1 MSTQL
6 PLRQEIILGP
16 DGKFI
21 KRETRESVIAD
32 ADTAITACM
41 RDDTLRM
48 SNIPVSIPV
57 LNKEYQCYYAHNS
70 GINPEYCYAFVNLA
84 DGFPLPGACFIQSDV
99 DNNLW
104 KLFIPTEREREE
116 GPIPA
121 SMVEP
126 NDIPMYNNTD
136 YSMWLMMRLP
146 CRYLGSKTAK
156 LHQYTDSTTAYLFG
170 IHKASRNL
178 VTFNLPN
185 IYDDGRLCGGRDFRD
200 ERLVQSPMP
209 ISYLQT
215 AVTNLMDVLFKS
227 KCNRDLYYEDHVY
240 KHCVWYKRDNDF
252 VTIPTSAMTDYYEEY
267 KPDGRFFLD
276 ITNSNLIDFAS
287 CLQSTT
293 N

>member
-1 MSTQL
+1 MSTTL

-70 GINPEYCYAFVNLA
+70 GHNPEACYAFVNLA
-84 DGFPLPGACFIQSDV
+84 DGFPLPGASFIQTDV

-104 KLFIPTEREREE
+104 KLFIPTERERRE
-116 GPIPA
+116 GPLPE

-126 NDIPMYNNTD
+126 TDIPMYNNTD

-146 CRYLGSKTAK
+146 CRHLGSKTAK
-156 LHQYTDSTTAYLFG
+156 LHQSTDTTTAYLFG
-170 IHKASRNL
+170 IHKASRNI

-185 IYDDGRLCGGRDFRD
+185 IYDDGRLCGGQDFRD
-200 ERLVQSPMP
+200 DQLIQGPMP
-209 ISYLQT
+209 IGYLQT

-227 KCNRDLYYEDHVY
+227 KCNRDLYYEDH
-240 KHCVWYKRDNDF
+240 
-252 VTIPTSAMTDYYEEY
+252 T
-267 KPDGRFFLD
+267 
-276 ITNSNLIDFAS
+276 
-287 CLQSTT
+287 
-293 N
+293 